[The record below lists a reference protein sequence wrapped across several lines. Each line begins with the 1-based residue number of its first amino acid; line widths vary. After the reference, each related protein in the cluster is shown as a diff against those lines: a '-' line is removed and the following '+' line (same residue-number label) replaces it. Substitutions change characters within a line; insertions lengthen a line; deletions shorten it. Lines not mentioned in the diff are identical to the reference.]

1 VDVAAVHEVVA
12 VVRDA
17 GVLEHEAADNH
28 HKALD
33 EQRRLKG
40 MPHPAEMDVGKEGKG
55 EGEGAEL
62 CEGGDSE
69 RNGKAGESE
78 EALGRKGELSY

>member
-1 VDVAAVHEVVA
+1 MDVAAVHEVVA

-17 GVLEHEAADNH
+17 GVLKHEAADNH

-40 MPHPAEMDVGKEGKG
+40 MPHPAEMDVGNKVRVRVRSCLRAGTARGMGKLERVRRHWVEKEG
-55 EGEGAEL
+55 
-62 CEGGDSE
+62 
-69 RNGKAGESE
+69 
-78 EALGRKGELSY
+78 